1 MFRGDS
7 WQCVREDR
15 VVSVLF
21 TVVSIA
27 APRTAPGMKQTLNN
41 SLPMACIDEDQ
52 MIHVLLN
59 AAKSLKKLRANMKS
73 YKHSG
78 KC

>member
-15 VVSVLF
+15 IVSVLF
-21 TVVSIA
+21 TVVSIP

-41 SLPMACIDEDQ
+41 SLLMACINEDQ